1 MKENSD
7 SWINRAVVS
16 LAGRDRGSICLV
28 LQEEGEY
35 LYLADGR
42 VRPVERPKKKKRK
55 HAQLLADACG
65 EPIRFDGELFTNRFV
80 RQWLHSVRE
89 TRLDKST
96 REPQV
101 DIESVERL
109 TTGRRSSSG

>member
-7 SWINRAVVS
+7 SWLNRAVVS
-16 LAGRDRGSICLV
+16 LAGRDRGEICLV
-28 LQEEGEY
+28 LREEGEY

-55 HAQLLADACG
+55 HARLLADACG

-80 RQWLHSVRE
+80 RLWLNSIKE
-89 TRLDKST
+89 TVIDT
-96 REPQV
+96 ET
-101 DIESVERL
+101 VERL